1 MLNIGPQ
8 ELILILIV
16 ALVVVGPQRLPEL
29 GRTIGKALR
38 EFRKIQDDVKDTI
51 KFDLNDE
58 PEPYVRPKKT
68 PTPAASSASGN
79 GSSAAEDVAS
89 AEGDEAPVPAKALP
103 DANGSVE
110 LPTIDPAADASP
122 SAETDTDPR
131 AREPRATE

>member
-51 KFDLNDE
+51 KFDLSDE
-58 PEPYVRPKKT
+58 PGPHVRPRQGPHTPKLGGNGEAPPKG
-68 PTPAASSASGN
+68 PTP
-79 GSSAAEDVAS
+79 
-89 AEGDEAPVPAKALP
+89 DETPDTDGAVLP
-103 DANGSVE
+103 DSVAQTGSDA
-110 LPTIDPAADASP
+110 PTEAKVDP
-122 SAETDTDPR
+122 
-131 AREPRATE
+131 EPRAAE

>member
-16 ALVVVGPQRLPEL
+16 ALVVVGPHRLPEL
-29 GRTIGKALR
+29 GRSIGKALR

-68 PTPAASSASGN
+68 PPGAKAAGN
-79 GSSAAEDVAS
+79 GAED
-89 AEGDEAPVPAKALP
+89 APSAKALP

-110 LPTIDPAADASP
+110 PPAADGAEADGP
-122 SAETDTDPR
+122 SDARIDP
-131 AREPRATE
+131 EPRAIE

>member
-51 KFDLNDE
+51 KFNLNDE
-58 PEPYVRPKKT
+58 PEPYVRPRKS
-68 PTPAASSASGN
+68 PRAPSSDGN
-79 GSSAAEDVAS
+79 GEMTAKDAA
-89 AEGDEAPVPAKALP
+89 APSDAPEPSGSVLP
-103 DANGSVE
+103 DDDGRPNTEGSPE
-110 LPTIDPAADASP
+110 TEADP
-122 SAETDTDPR
+122 
-131 AREPRATE
+131 EPRAVE

>member
-51 KFDLNDE
+51 KFDLNDD
-58 PEPYVRPKKT
+58 PEPYVRPTKT
-68 PTPAASSASGN
+68 ATPGASSVGGN
-79 GSSAAEDVAS
+79 GAAAEDGVTT
-89 AEGDEAPVPAKALP
+89 EPAKALP

-110 LPTIDPAADASP
+110 LAAPEEPHIDAP
-122 SAETDTDPR
+122 SGVEVDPDPR
-131 AREPRATE
+131 APEPRATE

>member
-51 KFDLNDE
+51 KFDLNDD
-58 PEPYVRPKKT
+58 PEPYVRPTKT
-68 PTPAASSASGN
+68 ATTSSSAGGN
-79 GSSAAEDVAS
+79 GAAAPDIDPS
-89 AEGDEAPVPAKALP
+89 DEAPGPAKALP
-103 DANGSVE
+103 DANGSVGATAAE
-110 LPTIDPAADASP
+110 DPAPGGPASADADP
-122 SAETDTDPR
+122 EPR
-131 AREPRATE
+131 APEPRATE

>member
-51 KFDLNDE
+51 RFDLNDD
-58 PEPYVRPKKT
+58 PEPYVRPRKSP
-68 PTPAASSASGN
+68 PTPDPDGSGEVSEPDETGTADAPDHGASAS
-79 GSSAAEDVAS
+79 
-89 AEGDEAPVPAKALP
+89 PVRVDQPAI
-103 DANGSVE
+103 DASVE
-110 LPTIDPAADASP
+110 PEIDP
-122 SAETDTDPR
+122 
-131 AREPRATE
+131 EPRAVE